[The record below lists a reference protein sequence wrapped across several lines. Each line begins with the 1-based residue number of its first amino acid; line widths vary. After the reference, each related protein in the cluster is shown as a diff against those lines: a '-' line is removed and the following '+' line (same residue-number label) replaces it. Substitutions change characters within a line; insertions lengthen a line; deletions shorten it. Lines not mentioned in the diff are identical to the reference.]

1 MFDISFW
8 ELAIVGVVAL
18 IVIGP
23 ERLPGVARTAGHL
36 FGRFQRYVAS
46 VRSDIQREI
55 DASEI
60 AKVKQEVSDA
70 ARVFETSVQEH
81 ASAFQSD
88 VQAMDRSLAAKDGA
102 PALPAPGA
110 VAADAPAAAATQA
123 EILASQEAAFAA
135 PPAPEAVRA
144 DLPGVPANESVFTQ
158 GPFDFGV
165 EPVRVS
171 PARSAA

>member
-1 MFDISFW
+1 MFDVSFW

-23 ERLPGVARTAGHL
+23 ERLPGVARTAGHM

-55 DASEI
+55 DASEL
-60 AKVKQEVSDA
+60 AKVKQEVDAA

-88 VQAMDRSLAAKDGA
+88 VRAMDQ
-102 PALPAPGA
+102 ALSSA
-110 VAADAPAAAATQA
+110 
-123 EILASQEAAFAA
+123 AA
-135 PPAPEAVRA
+135 PPASAKALAAPDSTGDASSVPGQPGSTTLALREA
-144 DLPGVPANESVFTQ
+144 PPAASEHAASVDTCFQQ
-158 GPFDFGV
+158 GQLDFGV
-165 EPVRVS
+165 EPLRVS
-171 PARSAA
+171 ARTGST

>member
-23 ERLPGVARTAGHL
+23 ERLPGVARTAGHM

-46 VRSDIQREI
+46 VRSDIQREL

-60 AKVKQEVSDA
+60 AKVKQEVDAA

-88 VQAMDRSLAAKDGA
+88 VRAMDQALTAKSPSPAATEASALLNA
-102 PALPAPGA
+102 PTPEMSA
-110 VAADAPAAAATQA
+110 VAGVQATSPNVA
-123 EILASQEAAFAA
+123 
-135 PPAPEAVRA
+135 
-144 DLPGVPANESVFTQ
+144 ESVAAGAERATTADTTFQQ
-158 GPFDFGV
+158 GQLDFGV
-165 EPVRVS
+165 EPMRVS
-171 PARSAA
+171 AKTGAP